1 MVNIKTAQTDIP
13 EGVIDLG
20 VGQPSL
26 SLLPVD
32 AMKQAAAH
40 RLSKDDSSL
49 LLQYGAVQGDGY
61 FRIELAKF
69 LSEKYD
75 MPVEPDHL
83 FITCGASQG
92 LDLICN
98 LFTNP
103 GDTVFVEEP
112 TYFLAPRIF
121 ADYRL
126 NIIGLPVDENGLII
140 EALEEMLIKH
150 KPAFL
155 YTIPVFQNP
164 SGVTLSPERRKQ
176 LASLGHKNNFFIIA
190 DEVYHLLS
198 YTDAPPQPMTCYDE
212 AGTVFSIG
220 SFSKIMAPGL
230 RLGWL
235 HAKPSMFSQLKKRG
249 MLDSGGGLNPLTS
262 GLVRSAIEL
271 GLLDNHLDHLKK
283 VYQQRMSV
291 LIAALRR
298 HMPDCTDFTEPAGGF
313 FIWAG
318 LPEEYDAMSLLSKAK
333 QHDTGFQPGIRFSSQ
348 EGMKNYVRLSFSY
361 FEEPEIEQ
369 GIIRLARALNSL

>member
-1 MVNIKTAQTDIP
+1 MLNIKTIQTNIP
-13 EGVIDLG
+13 EGVINLG

-26 SLLPVD
+26 SLLPVN
-32 AMKQAAAH
+32 AMKQAAVH
-40 RLSKDDSSL
+40 RLGKNDSSL
-49 LLQYGAVQGDGY
+49 LLQYGAEQGDGY

-75 MPVEPDHL
+75 MPVKADHL

-92 LDLICN
+92 LDMICT

-140 EALEEMLIKH
+140 EALEDMLAKH

-164 SGVTLSPERRKQ
+164 SGVTLSSERRKQ
-176 LASLGHKNNFFIIA
+176 LVNLSHKNNFFIVA

-198 YTDAPPQPMTCYDE
+198 YTDVPPPCPMTSYDE
-212 AGTVFSIG
+212 TGTVFSIG

-230 RLGWL
+230 RLGWI
-235 HAKPSMFSQLKKRG
+235 HARPDMFTRFMKSGL
-249 MLDSGGGLNPLTS
+249 LDSGGGLNPLIS
-262 GLVRSAIEL
+262 GLIRSAIEL
-271 GLLDNHLDHLKK
+271 GLLDNHLNHLKN
-283 VYQQRMSV
+283 VYKQRMSV
-291 LIAALRR
+291 LSAALRQ
-298 HMPDCTDFTEPAGGF
+298 HMPDYISFTEPVGGF
-313 FIWAG
+313 YIWLR

-333 QHDTGFQPGIRFSSQ
+333 QYDVGFQPGIRFSSQ
-348 EGMKNYVRLSFSY
+348 EGMRNYARLSFSY
-361 FEEPEIEQ
+361 FEEADLEQ
-369 GIIRLARALNSL
+369 GVIRLARVLNT